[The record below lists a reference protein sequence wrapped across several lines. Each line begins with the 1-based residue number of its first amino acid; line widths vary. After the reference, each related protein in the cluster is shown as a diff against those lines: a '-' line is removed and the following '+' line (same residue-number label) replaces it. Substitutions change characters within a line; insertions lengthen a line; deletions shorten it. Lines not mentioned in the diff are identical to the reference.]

1 MKKFFLL
8 LTATI
13 IASTVFAQTPIKYQ
27 GEVDLGYSIGT
38 GTFAADRV
46 NLHTIHGAKIGNY
59 FSAGLGLGLDY
70 YHEGEGELIVPIY
83 LNMKGYLPVSEKVS
97 PYLSFDIG
105 VGVGASEYV
114 SGFSGLYCMPAIG
127 IKAGH
132 FKAQLGYNVQ
142 TLSEE
147 GISISFNAI
156 QLKLGVVF

>member
-127 IKAGH
+127 NKARH
-132 FKAQLGYNVQ
+132 FMAQLGYNVQ

>member
-1 MKKFFLL
+1 MKKLFLL
-8 LTATI
+8 MAATI
-13 IASTVFAQTPIKYQ
+13 LASTVFAQTPIKYQ

-46 NLHTIHGAKIGNY
+46 NLHTIHGAKFGNH

-70 YHEGEGELIVPIY
+70 YHEGEGEIIVPIY
-83 LNMKGYLPVSEKVS
+83 LNVKGYLPVSKKVS

-114 SGFSGLYCMPAIG
+114 SGLSGLYFMPAIG

-132 FKAQLGYNVQ
+132 FKVQFGYNVQ
-142 TLSEE
+142 KLSED
-147 GISISFNAI
+147 GISVSFNAI
-156 QLKLGVVF
+156 QLRLGVAF